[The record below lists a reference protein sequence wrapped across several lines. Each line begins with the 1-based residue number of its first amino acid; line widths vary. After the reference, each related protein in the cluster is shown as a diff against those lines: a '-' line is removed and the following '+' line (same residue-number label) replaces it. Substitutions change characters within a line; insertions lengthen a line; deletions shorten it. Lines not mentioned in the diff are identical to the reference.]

1 MTDSIIAFVDRVEMV
16 SPCILVCTL
25 DDASGWCLGCGRT
38 GDEIARWTAMQPAER
53 DAVMAMLPA
62 RMARLADQ

>member
-1 MTDSIIAFVDRVEMV
+1 MV